1 MIEAAVISDVHGN
14 RWALEA
20 VLADITR
27 RGIRRVMNLGD
38 CLYGPLD
45 PAGTAELL
53 LDLPAITVRG
63 NEDRAITAPA
73 RPEDSP
79 TLQYVRASLSSRHLR
94 WLASLPLTLVVD
106 DLFYLCHGT
115 PERDD
120 VYLLRE
126 VRERDVALRSAPALE
141 ALLRSIPQPVVL
153 CGHDHTPE
161 ALLLPRGQLLV
172 NPGSVGLPAYTDDLP
187 FPHAMEAGMPHAR
200 YGIVSR
206 RGGKWAVEDVAL
218 AYDWEVAARTAEENG
233 RPDWAAWLR
242 TGCA

>member
-1 MIEAAVISDVHGN
+1 MIEVAVISDVHGN

-27 RGIRRVMNLGD
+27 RGIRRMMNLGD

-53 LDLPAITVRG
+53 LGLSAVTVKG
-63 NEDRAITAPA
+63 NQDRVILAPA
-73 RPEDSP
+73 QSEDSP
-79 TLQYVRASLSSRHLR
+79 TLQYVRASLASHHVQ
-94 WLASLPLTLVVD
+94 WLASLPMTLVVD

-115 PERDD
+115 PECDD

-126 VRERDVALRSAPALE
+126 VREREVVLRNALALE
-141 ALLRSIPQPVVL
+141 TLLRSITQPVVL
-153 CGHDHTPE
+153 CGHDHSPE

-187 FPHAMEAGMPHAR
+187 FPHAMETGMPHAR
-200 YGIVSR
+200 YAIVSR
-206 RGGKWAVEDVAL
+206 QAGKWAVQDVAV
-218 AYDWEVAARTAEENG
+218 AYDWEAAARAAEENG

-242 TGCA
+242 TGRA